1 MSTDERKLFRKDE
14 KAGEK
19 NMNRKET
26 ALELKHNGC
35 NCCQAVIL
43 AFADRLG
50 TDTNEGMALG
60 SAFGMG
66 MGCTKATCG
75 ALIGAGV
82 VLGKLESGSKPVG
95 QRARTLLNEFES
107 RCGAV
112 RCADLKGVGTG
123 KVLCS
128 CDDCVANAVE
138 ILEKMLE
145 T

>member
-1 MSTDERKLFRKDE
+1 
-14 KAGEK
+14 
-19 NMNRKET
+19 MNRKET
-26 ALELKHNGC
+26 ALELKHSGC

-50 TDTNEGMALG
+50 IDMNEGMALG

-75 ALIGAGV
+75 ALIGAGI
-82 VLGKLESGSKPVG
+82 VLGKLEYGTKPVT